1 MNLLRLAQSLA
12 QLQSPESKPQ
22 LPSQEKP

>member
-12 QLQSPESKPQ
+12 QMQGPESKLQ
-22 LPSQEKP
+22 FPSQEKS